1 MSYGTISG
9 EILFIAIV
17 FLSIKL
23 VLSLI
28 PANIANKKGY
38 GFAGFF
44 LLGFFFFLIGLIVA
58 LCLDDKNI
66 QANQMQN
73 AIYSMNSA
81 NMRYV
86 PNSSDELIKY
96 NTLFQQGA
104 ITKEEY
110 DILKDKIIGENS
122 YNKNN

>member
-44 LLGFFFFLIGLIVA
+44 LLGFFFFLNRIDR
-58 LCLDDKNI
+58 C
-66 QANQMQN
+66 
-73 AIYSMNSA
+73 
-81 NMRYV
+81 
-86 PNSSDELIKY
+86 
-96 NTLFQQGA
+96 TL
-104 ITKEEY
+104 
-110 DILKDKIIGENS
+110 S
-122 YNKNN
+122 

>member
-1 MSYGTISG
+1 
-9 EILFIAIV
+9 
-17 FLSIKL
+17 
-23 VLSLI
+23 
-28 PANIANKKGY
+28 
-38 GFAGFF
+38 
-44 LLGFFFFLIGLIVA
+44 
-58 LCLDDKNI
+58 
-66 QANQMQN
+66 MQN

-96 NTLFQQGA
+96 NTLFQQGT